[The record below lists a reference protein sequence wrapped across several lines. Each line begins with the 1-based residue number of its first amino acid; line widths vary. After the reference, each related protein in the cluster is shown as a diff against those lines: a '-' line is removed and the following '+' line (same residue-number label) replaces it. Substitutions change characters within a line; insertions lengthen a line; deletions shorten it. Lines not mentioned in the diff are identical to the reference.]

1 MSDEPTDPTPLSASG
16 DLDAFAGLYALDA
29 LDGDELEHFE
39 TLLATDS
46 ELQAEVD
53 SYRATAA
60 ALSDH
65 VAAPPSAALRERVL
79 AEVAATRQDAPL
91 VVSQRRDPHGR
102 ASTERI
108 ERARPRSFATM
119 LIAAALVL
127 LAGVGGFILRNAGTT
142 DTSQLAALLALPDT
156 TVVELTDPAAATNV
170 GRVVVNATTG
180 ELVVVSSSLEAVD
193 DDRTYELWRLDETG
207 ATSAGTFRP
216 TSGNVEFATKLALD
230 GASGVAITNEPAS
243 GSDQPTT
250 PILATAE
257 F

>member
-16 DLDAFAGLYALDA
+16 DLDALAGLYALDA

-65 VAAPPSAALRERVL
+65 VATPPSAALRERVL

-91 VVSQRRDPHGR
+91 VVARRGSEPSR

-142 DTSQLAALLALPDT
+142 DTSQLAALLSLPDT
-156 TVVELTDPAAATNV
+156 TVVELTDPTATNA
-170 GRVVVNATTG
+170 GRVVVNASTG
-180 ELVVVSSSLEAVD
+180 ELVIVSSSLEAVD

-216 TSGNVEFATKLALD
+216 TSGNVEFATKVAFD
-230 GASGVAITNEPAS
+230 GASGLAITNEPAG